1 MKVPAGSA
9 GGRASYAVPV
19 AVTSTDSGWKVSGT
33 ITIHNPA
40 SMDASITDV
49 SGAMGV
55 GRARPAEM
63 PRPPSGTGL
72 SSSDLASL
80 ANMSQELTGPH
91 APYMLIVYV
100 LIDKIKSGELKPG
113 DRVPS
118 VTELVGTYNVS
129 HSTARRALA
138 KLKDMGLTD
147 TVPGYATFVRLP
159 DQDEPS

>member
-1 MKVPAGSA
+1 MLSR
-9 GGRASYAVPV
+9 GGR
-19 AVTSTDSGWKVSGT
+19 
-33 ITIHNPA
+33 PA
-40 SMDASITDV
+40 RGGLLLLTAT
-49 SGAMGV
+49 GV
-55 GRARPAEM
+55 GTAGLSLRYQAIDT
-63 PRPPSGTGL
+63 SDTGL

-100 LIDKIKSGELKPG
+100 LVEKIKSGELKPG

-118 VTELVGTYNVS
+118 VTELVETYDVS

-147 TVPGYATFVRLP
+147 TVPGYATFVRFP
-159 DQDEPS
+159 DQGGPS